1 MGSARDASYAALS
14 VIMQAIHDGN
24 ISEAR
29 DRAIIERERHE
40 FDPES
45 RDTELLNLALKAVGL
60 FPYIVAPEQQL
71 SILDALA
78 YEANR
83 VQLGKS
89 SIVLHSEQEAAYLT
103 LLDGENLVL
112 SAPTSFGKTVL
123 LDAYLNTKRPRC
135 AVIIVPTIALLDEI
149 RRRLQRTLDGYT
161 FVTQSTATP
170 GSRTV
175 YILTQER
182 YLELETPPKPD
193 FFMIDEFYKLDP
205 HQLTESNDR
214 TLTLNLCFKSLL
226 KSNAQFLLSG
236 PPIKRLSSNFTS
248 TINAK
253 QHITDFSP
261 VRQIV
266 EDRSA
271 TVRTEDDRRKDL
283 KLTLHDQNPGK
294 TLIFCK
300 SPKAAEDLAHSLIP
314 DGLQQQSQIVLL
326 FADWLAQQY
335 GAEWSIPENLKSGIG
350 VHHGQLPRAL
360 QRAILRLYNDDTL
373 STLTCTSTI
382 IEGVNTA
389 TQTVVVYDKKLGK
402 SAKLDAFTFANIA
415 GRAGRMSRYYTG
427 KVITYA
433 CPPSGDG
440 LIIDPPIVSKDD
452 DMPEEYLVQLPEP
465 ELDSSELKSKR
476 NRVLSDFNVPDALAY
491 SLVGRDISKCGK
503 LYSYLNGLNNESFQ
517 ELWTST
523 IPSDSVLYKIVK
535 AIRQTLHVDTDK
547 QVNRLWKQYK
557 CARDN
562 PYDMKAEI
570 TDRLEYES
578 NDYDKACRAA
588 FSFHRNMLSFRL
600 PRDFGSFQI
609 VYNYEA
615 VRRGLPE
622 INLDPVIRFV
632 SCEFLPPYI
641 TTLEEYGIPTSI
653 AMQLRS
659 YGYSPATSDED
670 IQSAVDA
677 TLRYLSKRS
686 CSRIDRWFL
695 EDFLD
700 GVGMAHRVQG
710 RFSTAEHDDDQ
721 SGRMQD
727 EQ

>member
-1 MGSARDASYAALS
+1 
-14 VIMQAIHDGN
+14 
-24 ISEAR
+24 
-29 DRAIIERERHE
+29 
-40 FDPES
+40 
-45 RDTELLNLALKAVGL
+45 
-60 FPYIVAPEQQL
+60 
-71 SILDALA
+71 
-78 YEANR
+78 
-83 VQLGKS
+83 
-89 SIVLHSEQEAAYLT
+89 
-103 LLDGENLVL
+103 
-112 SAPTSFGKTVL
+112 
-123 LDAYLNTKRPRC
+123 
-135 AVIIVPTIALLDEI
+135 
-149 RRRLQRTLDGYT
+149 
-161 FVTQSTATP
+161 
-170 GSRTV
+170 
-175 YILTQER
+175 
-182 YLELETPPKPD
+182 
-193 FFMIDEFYKLDP
+193 MIDEFYKLDP
-205 HQLTESNDR
+205 RQLTEPNDR

-226 KSNAQFLLSG
+226 KSKAQFLLSG
-236 PPIKRLSSNFTS
+236 PPINRLSSNFTS
-248 TINAK
+248 TINAQ
-253 QHITDFSP
+253 QHFTEFSP
-261 VRQIV
+261 VRQLV

-271 TVRTEDDRRKDL
+271 TVRTEEDRRKDL
-283 KLTLHDQNPGK
+283 KLILRDQNPGK

-300 SPKAAEDLAHSLIP
+300 SPKTAEDVAYSLTSVGP
-314 DGLQQQSQIVLL
+314 QQQSQIVFL
-326 FADWLAQQY
+326 FAEWLAQQY
-335 GAEWSIPENLKSGIG
+335 GAEWVIPKSLKSGIG

-373 STLTCTSTI
+373 SALTCTSTI

-402 SAKLDAFTFANIA
+402 STNLDAFTFANIA

-433 CPPSGDG
+433 CPPSGDS

-523 IPSDSVLYKIVK
+523 IPSDLVLYKIVK
-535 AIRQTLHVDTDK
+535 AIRQTLHDDTDK
-547 QVNRLWKQYK
+547 QVNRLWKQYT

-578 NDYDKACRAA
+578 NDYNQACRAA
-588 FSFHRNMLSFRL
+588 FSFHRNMLSFHL

-609 VYNYEA
+609 IYNYEA
-615 VRRGLPE
+615 TRRGLPE
-622 INLDPVIRFV
+622 TNLAPLIQFV
-632 SCEFLPPYI
+632 SCEFLPRYI

-653 AMQLRS
+653 AIRLRN
-659 YGYSPATSDED
+659 YEYRPENCDDVIRT
-670 IQSAVDA
+670 AVDA
-677 TLRYLSKRS
+677 TLRFLSDSS

-700 GVGMAHRVQG
+700 GVGMADRVQG
-710 RFSTAEHDDDQ
+710 RFSTAEHDDYQ
-721 SGRMQD
+721 SGGMQD
-727 EQ
+727 DQ